1 MLLLYPGGC
10 RGWMTRFHHHWRRWR
25 WWMKMMVM
33 IMMVVV
39 PVVRWGD
46 AAAAT
51 TAQRL
56 VLVIVVVAGGKVGP
70 TSFSSW
76 FQHAR
81 MRMMMWVVVWP
92 TIAIAIASSSHGLI
106 AEHAATAAAPIR
118 WERWRMV
125 MMFVSVHHAVLRRHF
140 SRYSFVFSRPISI
153 G

>member
-1 MLLLYPGGC
+1 
-10 RGWMTRFHHHWRRWR
+10 
-25 WWMKMMVM
+25 MVM

-39 PVVRWGD
+39 PVGRWGD
-46 AAAAT
+46 AAAAA

-56 VLVIVVVAGGKVGP
+56 VVIIVVVASRKVGP

-76 FQHAR
+76 FQHAG

-92 TIAIAIASSSHGLI
+92 TIAIAIVIASSSHGPI
-106 AEHAATAAAPIR
+106 AQHAAAAAATTPIR

-125 MMFVSVHHAVLRRHF
+125 MVMFVSVHHAVLRRHV